1 MNVKEEPTDD
11 KEGKSE
17 EPQAITTDSGADIK
31 KEPPDVS
38 EVATSIKVEEVVVLS
53 DEESGKE
60 NEQVSQGAK
69 LSFRMKNCLKK
80 TCILNF
86 AWPHPGVSVY
96 NGTCTL
102 TFYFNFNQSYVVQKR
117 DKLDNFYFQIMQKPL
132 FNAHVLCIPM
142 YSLRNI
148 SIVRNHLILN
158 RKKIKMLMR
167 RMMKKKTWL
176 FWSFVSSP

>member
-1 MNVKEEPTDD
+1 M
-11 KEGKSE
+11 EGKSE

-38 EVATSIKVEEVVVLS
+38 VVKVEEVVVLS

-69 LSFRMKNCLKK
+69 LSFRIKNCSKK

-117 DKLDNFYFQIMQKPL
+117 DKLDNFYFQIMQ
-132 FNAHVLCIPM
+132 
-142 YSLRNI
+142 
-148 SIVRNHLILN
+148 
-158 RKKIKMLMR
+158 
-167 RMMKKKTWL
+167 
-176 FWSFVSSP
+176 

>member
-1 MNVKEEPTDD
+1 MLYLQIFQNKEEPLLNVKEEPTDD

-38 EVATSIKVEEVVVLS
+38 EVATSIKVEVLS

-69 LSFRMKNCLKK
+69 LSFRIKNCSKK

-86 AWPHPGVSVY
+86 A
-96 NGTCTL
+96 
-102 TFYFNFNQSYVVQKR
+102 
-117 DKLDNFYFQIMQKPL
+117 
-132 FNAHVLCIPM
+132 
-142 YSLRNI
+142 
-148 SIVRNHLILN
+148 
-158 RKKIKMLMR
+158 
-167 RMMKKKTWL
+167 
-176 FWSFVSSP
+176 